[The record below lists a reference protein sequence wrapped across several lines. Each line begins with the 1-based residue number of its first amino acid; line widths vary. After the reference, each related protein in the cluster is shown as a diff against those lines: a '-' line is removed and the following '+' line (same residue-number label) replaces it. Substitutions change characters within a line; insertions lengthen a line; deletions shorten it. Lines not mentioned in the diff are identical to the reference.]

1 MDVEELRLSLNLE
14 RFSYV
19 YVQKVL
25 GIVMPIYIITINS
38 RYPNKF
44 IPYKRLNSSM
54 VSQTYTMNLL
64 KLEKVKLS
72 PPVLLSN
79 FQGKIYENSYIVLR
93 DIGAED
99 LLAKRNLIP
108 YDIKKLKSLSFN
120 FMENELYANGTI

>member
-1 MDVEELRLSLNLE
+1 
-14 RFSYV
+14 
-19 YVQKVL
+19 
-25 GIVMPIYIITINS
+25 MPIYIITINS

-54 VSQTYTMNLL
+54 VSQAYTMNLL

-99 LLAKRNLIP
+99 LLTKRNLIP
-108 YDIKKLKSLSFN
+108 YDIKKLKSLNFN